1 MEAAMLDKKL
11 NGTILSLEVAT
22 LCGSIFVSF
31 AVLPPTPAIAQSP
44 CGRAIMLN
52 GYNTR
57 FDRKTVDD
65 LDRNNVD
72 DACKKHEQEN
82 KAVQELAQIRVKA
95 RQQWRALDYKL
106 QQCIN
111 DALRAEASS
120 IERKI
125 EDGILP
131 VFENTI
137 GYLNARQIKC

>member
-1 MEAAMLDKKL
+1 MIDKKL
-11 NGTILSLEVAT
+11 NGLRIMCETTALFCSAYLSL
-22 LCGSIFVSF
+22 SILNS
-31 AVLPPTPAIAQSP
+31 TPANAQSP

-65 LDRNNVD
+65 LDRTNVD
-72 DACKKHEQEN
+72 EACKKHEQEN
-82 KAVQELAQIRVKA
+82 RALQDLAQRRVTA

-106 QQCIN
+106 QQCVN

>member
-1 MEAAMLDKKL
+1 MKEKKL
-11 NGTILSLEVAT
+11 YKPRLSLGAAT
-22 LCGSIFVSF
+22 VCGSLYLSL
-31 AVLPPTPAIAQSP
+31 AVLAPPPAHAQSP
-44 CGRAIMLN
+44 CGRAVMLN

-57 FDRKTVDD
+57 LDRKTVDD

-72 DACKKHEQEN
+72 DACKKQEQEN
-82 KAVQELAQIRVKA
+82 RAVQELAQNRVKA

-125 EDGILP
+125 EDGVLP

>member
-1 MEAAMLDKKL
+1 MREKKLDRPRFLLEAATVC
-11 NGTILSLEVAT
+11 GTLYLSL
-22 LCGSIFVSF
+22 
-31 AVLPPTPAIAQSP
+31 AVLTPTPANAQSP
-44 CGRAIMLN
+44 CGRAVMLN

-57 FDRKTVDD
+57 MDRKTVDD

-72 DACKKHEQEN
+72 EACKKQEQEN
-82 KAVQELAQIRVKA
+82 KAVQDLAQNRVKA

-137 GYLNARQIKC
+137 GYLDARQIKC